1 MHIEAMV
8 GYPQDY
14 KVGTS
19 STNLAIM
26 GLRNQI
32 SNLTE
37 KFKDLALMR
46 PIRCHVWCM
55 HCQIEGRHIIE

>member
-1 MHIEAMV
+1 MTRTPLSQSMIDTLQDALEYVMHIEAMV

-26 GLRNQI
+26 GLQN
-32 SNLTE
+32 
-37 KFKDLALMR
+37 
-46 PIRCHVWCM
+46 
-55 HCQIEGRHIIE
+55 